1 MGETYVVMY
10 QHEASSML
18 DESNAEGI
26 LYGSNGFDIADSL
39 GNPNAVSMDDV
50 NRLFGTTTEDNL
62 NINVPAFGVTFGRQS
77 QSMFKDIKVNMDGPR
92 VTDFSIANTFE
103 LGKLG
108 ANGFAREPYSVG
120 QDMFAI
126 YSNRSYNCEVEMMG
140 CANIF
145 PFMYFQLNNVPMF
158 KGAYI
163 ITDVKHS
170 IAPGDMKTKFTGV
183 RVSKNQ
189 IPFNTDIFNIRSFL
203 AMIDGYVK
211 NGGRYDKPSLT
222 VSSGVAMGGDGS
234 GDSSASGT
242 TSVIVNVP
250 TTQKKYVDMN
260 TVIQECHEGWYRR
273 SVGGKW
279 KVRNRTTSINKGYKE
294 VKGTC
299 TEGPKT
305 WYEDG
310 FKKKVLVLD
319 LKHGPLTL
327 QNVRLVLLVS
337 FVSLNLTQCKVLII
351 LKHKQVMLLQCFRQV
366 AVNICVCGTAK
377 RGFLTLFSETRGF
390 MVSRQYTRQ
399 KKNQKYGDLMTQH
412 LKKLHIMLKLRRNS

>member
-1 MGETYVVMY
+1 
-10 QHEASSML
+10 
-18 DESNAEGI
+18 
-26 LYGSNGFDIADSL
+26 
-39 GNPNAVSMDDV
+39 
-50 NRLFGTTTEDNL
+50 
-62 NINVPAFGVTFGRQS
+62 
-77 QSMFKDIKVNMDGPR
+77 
-92 VTDFSIANTFE
+92 
-103 LGKLG
+103 
-108 ANGFAREPYSVG
+108 
-120 QDMFAI
+120 
-126 YSNRSYNCEVEMMG
+126 MMG

-310 FKKKVLVLD
+310 FKKKGISLRPQAWTANTTKCAFGAAGFVCVAEFD
-319 LKHGPLTL
+319 TVQSFNNFKAQAGDVATMFPSGGSQHMCMWDGEAW
-327 QNVRLVLLVS
+327 VS
-337 FVSLNLTQCKVLII
+337 DFVQRNAWVYG
-351 LKHKQVMLLQCFRQV
+351 KQTIHQTKEKPKIWRFDDTTFEKTSYYAQV
-366 AVNICVCGTAK
+366 
-377 RGFLTLFSETRGF
+377 
-390 MVSRQYTRQ
+390 
-399 KKNQKYGDLMTQH
+399 KKK
-412 LKKLHIMLKLRRNS
+412 